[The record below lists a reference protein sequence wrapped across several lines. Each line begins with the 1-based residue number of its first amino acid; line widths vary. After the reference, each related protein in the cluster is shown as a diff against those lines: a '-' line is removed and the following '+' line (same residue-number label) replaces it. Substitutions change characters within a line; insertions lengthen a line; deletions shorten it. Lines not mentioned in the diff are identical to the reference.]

1 MSFSKLDYCQFLISS
16 QVNYTLT
23 NLADHLQSWSH
34 DTINRYLRGDQL
46 PPRLLWENAREVMEF
61 DEAAYIVF
69 DDSVL
74 NKEFGPC
81 IELTRRQWSG
91 NEHGVIN
98 GIGLVSCLYVHP
110 GSGRF
115 WVLDYRL
122 YDPDHDGKTK
132 LDHVAEM
139 LQTLRARAV
148 PFGTVL
154 MDSWYATKD
163 LMLAIDGYA
172 SNSSSS
178 NSSKIFYCPLK
189 SDRMVDDSGGQRPYR
204 HVAELEWSQVEL
216 ERGKLIKV
224 RGFPGDYK
232 MKLFR
237 VVVSSRRTEWIV
249 TNDLTQDSTQGAQQ
263 ACAFRWKI
271 EEYHREIKQL
281 TGIEAC
287 QCRKARIQ
295 RNHIAC
301 ALLVWTRLK
310 NLAYQRQTTI
320 YQIKY
325 GLLHDYLVQQLKRPD
340 VKMAF
345 A

>member
-1 MSFSKLDYCQFLISS
+1 MSFSKLDYCQFLIGS

-23 NLADHLQSWSH
+23 NLAEHLQSWSH
-34 DTINRYLRGDQL
+34 DTINRYLRGKVL
-46 PPRLLWENAREVMEF
+46 PPRLLWENAREVMDF
-61 DEAAYIVF
+61 DEAAYVVF
-69 DDSVL
+69 DDTVL
-74 NKEFGPC
+74 DKRFGPR
-81 IELTRRQWSG
+81 IEMSQRQWSG
-91 NEHGVIN
+91 NEHRVIN

-110 GSGRF
+110 QSGRC

-122 YDPDHDGKTK
+122 YDPEREGKTK

-139 LQTLRARAV
+139 LASLRARQI

-163 LMLAIDGYA
+163 LMLAIS
-172 SNSSSS
+172 SNSSSNNS
-178 NSSKIFYCPLK
+178 NSKIFYCPLK
-189 SDRMVDDSGGQRPYR
+189 SDRMVDDSGGARPYR
-204 HVAELEWSQVEL
+204 HVSDLQWSAAELQS
-216 ERGKLIKV
+216 GKLIKV
-224 RGFPGDYK
+224 RGFPKDYK
-232 MKLFR
+232 VKLFR
-237 VVVSSRRTEWIV
+237 VEVSSRRTEYVV
-249 TNDLTQDSTQGAQQ
+249 TNDKTQDSTSGAQQ

-281 TGIEAC
+281 TGIEQC

-310 NLAYQRQTTI
+310 EVAHQRQTTI
-320 YQIKY
+320 YQVKH
-325 GLLHDYLVQQLKRPD
+325 GLLHDYLVQQLKRPH
-340 VKMAF
+340 VKMVF